1 MRRAGIRRLLR
12 VRGYMMR
19 DSVRE
24 VDDEIELHVELRTS
38 ELIRQGLDAESAAA
52 QARAL
57 FALDAR
63 TLDAL
68 YATAME
74 RDDRMRKRERLESVA
89 HDVRYAM
96 RSLLHDPVL
105 TGFIVV
111 TLALGV
117 GANITAFSL
126 VDRLLLRGP
135 AHVVDAERVVR
146 LYGEVD
152 FAGRGK
158 RTSSYIPYAAY
169 LQFRGMASFE
179 QVGAYNVAERAVGTG
194 ADARRV
200 RTGEVLGA
208 FFLLLGVQPATGR
221 LFDDGDDAAVSG
233 ELAVISHDFWQSRYG
248 GDVGVAGG
256 TINVESVAHTI
267 IGVTPAGFTGTEPR
281 RVAVWTLGS
290 SARAGTRNWNII
302 GRLRPGANANAA
314 GAEAT
319 AMHEPET
326 TGSFTWFRDA
336 RIFAGSLNRD
346 IDGRMPVEATLARWL
361 AAVTL
366 LILLIAFANVIN
378 LLLVRV
384 ARRRRELAVRI
395 SLGAG
400 RTRVMRLI
408 ATEGALLA
416 LASGAASLLVA
427 RIMDPAV
434 RRALFAGEASWTF
447 AFNDWRLLGI
457 GAAIVLATALC
468 VGIVPAWQAGDHR
481 LTHTLRGRQ
490 QMAPADSRLRAVLTV
505 LQAAFSVVLL
515 VGAGLF
521 LRSLA
526 NVKAVDLGV
535 DAERVI
541 TAEAT
546 LPAVAF
552 NRYAETERAVYR
564 RLEEAVARAPGV
576 ERVAIAIGLP
586 LDGGSF
592 SAGVWVPGRDSI
604 PAMPGGGPH
613 VSTVTASYFDVMG
626 TRILRGR
633 AFTDAD
639 REGTEPIVIVNETL
653 ARALWADGNAL
664 DQCVH
669 IGDVSS
675 PCSRVVGIAEDVHR
689 TGLREEASFQ
699 YYIPLGQQDMFAGAR
714 LVVRPVPGNRL
725 TWDALRQTI
734 VDADPAVRAVEI
746 RTLIESLAGEMRPL
760 RLGTVTFGISS
771 ALALVVAVLGMYS
784 LMSYLVAWRTHEI
797 GVRTALGAQR
807 SDIVGLVLR
816 SGFLLAATGVILGL
830 CLAIIGGRWL
840 EPHLFETSTRDTGVL
855 LAVATGILATAAVAG
870 WIPARRAT
878 QISPTE
884 ALRAE

>member
-12 VRGYMMR
+12 VPGSMVR

-24 VDDEIELHVELRTS
+24 VDDEIALHVELRTL
-38 ELIRQGLDAESAAA
+38 ELMRQGVDAESAAT

-57 FALDAR
+57 FARDPR

-89 HDVRYAM
+89 HDIRYAL
-96 RSLLHDPVL
+96 RSLVHDPVL
-105 TGFIVV
+105 TGFVVV

-146 LYGEVD
+146 LYGEVH
-152 FAGRGK
+152 FAGRGL

-169 LQFRGMASFE
+169 LQFRRIPSFE
-179 QVGAYNVAERAVGTG
+179 RVGAYHVAERAVGTG
-194 ADARRV
+194 ADARRM
-200 RTGEVLGA
+200 RAGEVLGA
-208 FFLLLGVQPATGR
+208 FFPVLGVQPAAGR
-221 LFDDGDDAAVSG
+221 LFDDEDDAVVSG
-233 ELAVISHDFWQSRYG
+233 ELAVISHDLWQSRYG
-248 GDVGVAGG
+248 GDVGIVGG
-256 TINVESVAHTI
+256 TISVEYVSHTI
-267 IGVTPAGFTGTEPR
+267 IGVTPAGFAGTEPR

-302 GRLRPGANANAA
+302 GRLRPGANADAA
-314 GAEAT
+314 SAEAT

-336 RIFAGSLNRD
+336 RIFAGSLDRD
-346 IDGRMPVEATLARWL
+346 IDGRLPVEATLARWL

-366 LILLIAFANVIN
+366 LILLITFANVIN

-434 RRALFAGEASWTF
+434 RRALFADEANWTF
-447 AFNDWRLLGI
+447 AFHDWRLLGI
-457 GAAIVLATALC
+457 GAAIVLATALF

-490 QMAPADSRLRAVLTV
+490 HVAPADSRLRSVLTV

-535 DAERVI
+535 DADRVI

-552 NRYAETERAVYR
+552 NRYAETERTVYR

-576 ERVAIAIGLP
+576 ERVAVAIGLP

-604 PAMPGGGPH
+604 PTMPGGGPH

-633 AFTDAD
+633 SFTDAD
-639 REGTEPIVIVNETL
+639 REGTEPIVIVNETM
-653 ARALWADGNAL
+653 ARSLWAGDNAL
-664 DQCVH
+664 DECVH

-699 YYIPLGQQDMFAGAR
+699 YYIPLGQQSMFAGAR
-714 LVVRPVPGNRL
+714 LVIRPAPGNRL
-725 TWDALRQTI
+725 DWDALRQTI
-734 VDADPAVRAVEI
+734 VEADPAVRAVEM
-746 RTLIESLAGEMRPL
+746 RTLIESLAAEMRPL
-760 RLGTVTFGISS
+760 RLGSVTFGISS
-771 ALALVVAVLGMYS
+771 VLALVVAVLGLYS

-807 SDIVGLVLR
+807 TDIVGLVMR
-816 SGFLLAATGVILGL
+816 SGFVLAAMGVVVGL
-830 CLAIIGGRWL
+830 CLSLIGGRWL
-840 EPHLFETSTRDTGVL
+840 EPHLFETSARDTGVL
-855 LAVATGILATAAVAG
+855 LAVAAGILATAALAG
-870 WIPARRAT
+870 WLPAWRAT
-878 QISPTE
+878 RISPTE